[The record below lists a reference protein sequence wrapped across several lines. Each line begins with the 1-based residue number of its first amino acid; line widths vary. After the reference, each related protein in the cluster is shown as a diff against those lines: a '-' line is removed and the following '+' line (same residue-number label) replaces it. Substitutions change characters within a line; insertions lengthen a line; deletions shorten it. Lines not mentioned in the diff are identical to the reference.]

1 MIINKT
7 HVIRLDFI
15 LIVIQIFTERTNLT
29 YLKVVLDS
37 YQQLLS
43 KDEFIQFL
51 LYENDE
57 KQTVFECAV
66 DLSIN
71 YEMYT
76 SITELLCNYVK
87 DDLKIFCKLLNNRS
101 NKIFHV
107 DAMENKLYRFI
118 ITKYIP
124 NCQNI
129 TLAEKLN

>member
-1 MIINKT
+1 MIINTT

-76 SITELLCNYVK
+76 SITELLFNYVK
-87 DDLKIFCKLLNNRS
+87 DDLKIFYKLLNKRTN
-101 NKIFHV
+101 NIFHI
-107 DAMENKLYRFI
+107 AAKANKFYPLI
-118 ITKYIP
+118 
-124 NCQNI
+124 CG
-129 TLAEKLN
+129 